1 MKYRYR
7 PLNEDSEYSK
17 IVKEIATI
25 LKQCGIRPYNGKL
38 TGDEDEIE
46 YSCYDMNGANSLG
59 TLNLYAFNGHLYVSV
74 SRDDAG
80 SEIDHELELC
90 EKQIKVIR
98 NIKGYETELISLLL
112 NEHPEIEDVSKQED
126 EDAVYFTV
134 FGKYRGTSFE
144 VQYNTFDREF
154 VFDKYCKKTFSD
166 SELDEIE
173 NACHLYLVK
182 NFKEYR

>member
-1 MKYRYR
+1 MRHRCR

-17 IVKEIATI
+17 IVKEIASI
-25 LKQCGIRPYNGKL
+25 LRQCNIKPYDGKM
-38 TGDEDEIE
+38 TGDEDELL
-46 YSCYDMNGANSLG
+46 YSCFDTSGANSLG
-59 TLNLYAFNGHLYVSV
+59 TLNLYAFNGHLYVSF

-90 EKQIKVIR
+90 ERQINVIR
-98 NIKGYETELISLLL
+98 NIKNFETELIALLL
-112 NEHPEIEDVSKQED
+112 NEHPEIEDVSKQKD
-126 EDAVYFTV
+126 EDATYFTV
-134 FGKYRGTSFE
+134 FGKFRGTSFE

-154 VFDKYCKKTFSD
+154 EFDRYSKKEFSD

-173 NACHLYLVK
+173 NACHLYLAK

>member
-1 MKYRYR
+1 MKHRCR
-7 PLNEDSEYSK
+7 PLNEDSDYSK
-17 IVKEIATI
+17 ISKEVSSI
-25 LKQCGIRPYNGKL
+25 LRQCNIKPYNGKM
-38 TGDEDEIE
+38 TGEEDELL
-46 YSCYDMNGANSLG
+46 YSCFDTSGANSLG
-59 TLNLYAFNGHLYVSV
+59 TLNLYAFNGHLYVNF

-80 SEIDHELELC
+80 HEIDHELELC
-90 EKQIKVIR
+90 ERQVKVIR

-112 NEHPEIEDVSKQED
+112 NEHPEIEDVSKQKD
-126 EDAVYFTV
+126 EDATYFTV

-144 VQYNTFDREF
+144 VQYNTFDGEF
-154 VFDKYCKKTFSD
+154 VFDKYSKKEFSD

>member
-1 MKYRYR
+1 MKHRYR
-7 PLNEDSEYSK
+7 PLNEDSDYSK
-17 IVKEIATI
+17 ISKEVSSI
-25 LKQCGIRPYNGKL
+25 LKQCGIKPYNGKL

-59 TLNLYAFNGHLYVSV
+59 TLNLYAFNGHLYVSF
-74 SRDDAG
+74 SRDEA
-80 SEIDHELELC
+80 EIDHELELC
-90 EKQIKVIR
+90 ERQIKVIR
-98 NIKGYETELISLLL
+98 SIKNFETELISLLL
-112 NEHPEIEDVSKQED
+112 NEHPEIEDVSKQKD
-126 EDAVYFTV
+126 EDATYFTV

-154 VFDKYCKKTFSD
+154 VFDKYSKKEFSD

-173 NACHLYLVK
+173 NACHLYLAK

>member
-1 MKYRYR
+1 MKHRYR
-7 PLNEDSEYSK
+7 PLNEDSDYSK
-17 IVKEIATI
+17 ISKEITTI
-25 LKQCGIRPYNGKL
+25 LKQCGIKTYNGKC
-38 TGDEDEIE
+38 TGDEDELT

-59 TLNLYAFNGHLYVSV
+59 TLNLYAFKDHLYVSF
-74 SRDDAG
+74 SRDEG
-80 SEIDHELELC
+80 EIDYELELC
-90 EKQIKVIR
+90 ERQIKVIR

-112 NEHPEIEDVSKQED
+112 NEQPEIEDVSKQKD
-126 EDAVYFTV
+126 EDATYFTV

-154 VFDKYCKKTFSD
+154 VFDRYSKKEFSD

-173 NACHLYLVK
+173 NACHLYLAK

>member
-1 MKYRYR
+1 MKHRYR
-7 PLNEDSEYSK
+7 LNEDSEYSK
-17 IVKEIATI
+17 ISKEVSSI
-25 LKQCGIRPYNGKL
+25 LKQCGIKPYNGKV

-46 YSCYDMNGANSLG
+46 YSCYDMSGVNSLG
-59 TLNLYAFNGHLYVSV
+59 TLNLYAFGGHLYVSV
-74 SRDDAG
+74 SRDEA
-80 SEIDHELELC
+80 EIDHELELC
-90 EKQIKVIR
+90 ERQIKVIR

-144 VQYNTFDREF
+144 VQYNTFDREC

>member
-1 MKYRYR
+1 MKHRCR
-7 PLNEDSEYSK
+7 PLNEDPEYSK
-17 IVKEIATI
+17 ISKEITTI
-25 LKQCGIRPYNGKL
+25 LKQCGIKTYNGKC
-38 TGDEDEIE
+38 TGDEDELT

-59 TLNLYAFNGHLYVSV
+59 TLNLYAFKDHLYVSFP
-74 SRDDAG
+74 RDET
-80 SEIDHELELC
+80 EIDHELELC
-90 EKQIKVIR
+90 ERQINVIR
-98 NIKGYETELISLLL
+98 NIKNYETELISLLL
-112 NEHPEIEDVSKQED
+112 NEQPEIEDVSKQKD
-126 EDAVYFTV
+126 EDATYFTV

-154 VFDKYCKKTFSD
+154 VFDKYSKKEFSD

>member
-1 MKYRYR
+1 MKHRCR
-7 PLNEDSEYSK
+7 PLNEDSDYSK
-17 IVKEIATI
+17 IVKEIASI
-25 LKQCGIRPYNGKL
+25 LKQCGIKPYNGRF
-38 TGDEDEIE
+38 TGEEDELT

-59 TLNLYAFNGHLYVSV
+59 TLNLYAFNGHLYVGFSQ
-74 SRDDAG
+74 DDDG

-112 NEHPEIEDVSKQED
+112 NEHPEIEDVSKQKD
-126 EDAVYFTV
+126 EDATYFTV

-144 VQYNTFDREF
+144 VQYNTFDEEF
-154 VFDKYCKKTFSD
+154 VFDKYSKKEFSD

-173 NACHLYLVK
+173 NACHLYLAK